1 MGWARKDRG
10 IPAGQTQA
18 SVGSSVSSGGKDQD
32 PLKQL
37 QVRGGDSSGE
47 GGRDGHKGPTVTRVV
62 TLSARPALTLDLSR
76 IIYHLI

>member
-1 MGWARKDRG
+1 MGEE
-10 IPAGQTQA
+10 GQGHPSRPDT
-18 SVGSSVSSGGKDQD
+18 GLSGLIGLFWGKDQD